1 MWRRI
6 KIFDKHNLK
15 VSIISC
21 GDTGEKIGSGI
32 IRELKGRGTSIRS
45 LLITSGEVRKD
56 QKKVFSDVISINPN
70 IDGFAKNLDKAM
82 EAANNSTEKFS
93 NKLKNVIPSTQEEL
107 FLITTGLG
115 ATGVSGTLTILD
127 LLYKEYKMIPPVLTI
142 LPEVFENSRVQYDA
156 AMFLY
161 ELLYKPNARKNPVL
175 LLDNKPSII
184 ELDEAFSDVAK
195 KRIDTIPLAIAD
207 LLHGSFVDTVT
218 PDFDASVIDLYHV
231 FHTPGISAF
240 VVEDL
245 ESETGAA
252 TARLSDVIA
261 DSVVANTSLPKEKI
275 FESKSSFIL
284 VTDIDPDLEKLSFQ
298 TDFEAR
304 KLIKDFTVSRP
315 FIKFIEDDG
324 DERQIPK
331 VYAIIAGLPLPPRIL
346 QIMKI
351 ARDVKKDIIIAED
364 NLMKETYEF
373 DMETIEEKEAELAA
387 LFKN

>member
-6 KIFDKHNLK
+6 KIFDKNNLK

-21 GDTGEKIGSGI
+21 GDTGEKIGTGI
-32 IRELKGRGTSIRS
+32 IRELKQRGTSIRS
-45 LLITSGEVRKD
+45 LLITSGEIRKD
-56 QKKVFSDVISINPN
+56 QKKVFSDVISIDPN

-82 EAANNSTEKFS
+82 DAANGKTEVFL
-93 NKLKNVIPSTQEEL
+93 NKLKNVIPATQEEL

-127 LLYKEYKMIPPVLTI
+127 LLYKEFKMIPPVLTI
-142 LPEVFENSRVQYDA
+142 LPEVFENSRVQYIA

-161 ELLYKPNARKNPVL
+161 ELLYKPNARRNPVL
-175 LLDNKPSII
+175 LLDNKPSIT
-184 ELDEAFSDVAK
+184 EMDEPFSDVAE
-195 KRIDTIPLAIAD
+195 KRINTIPLAIAD
-207 LLHGSFVDTVT
+207 LLHGSFVETVT
-218 PDFDASVIDLYHV
+218 PEFDANVVDLYHV
-231 FHTPGISAF
+231 FHTQGISAF

-245 ESETGAA
+245 ESESGASA
-252 TARLSDVIA
+252 ARLSDVIA
-261 DSVVANTSLPKEKI
+261 DSVVANTSLSKDKI
-275 FESKSSFIL
+275 FESKASFIL
-284 VTDIDPDLEKLSFQ
+284 VTDIDPNMEKLSFQ

-304 KLIKDFTVSRP
+304 KLIKDFTTARP

-351 ARDVKKDIIIAED
+351 ARDARKEVIIEED

-373 DMETIEEKEAELAA
+373 NMNLIEEKEAELKAI
-387 LFKN
+387 FKD

>member
-21 GDTGEKIGSGI
+21 GDTGEKIGTGI

-45 LLITSGEVRKD
+45 LLITSGVIRKD
-56 QKKVFSDVISINPN
+56 QKKVFSDVISIDPN
-70 IDGFAKNLDKAM
+70 VDGFAKNLDNAM
-82 EAANNSTEKFS
+82 EAAKDTSERFL

-115 ATGVSGTLTILD
+115 ATGVSGTLTVLD

-142 LPEVFENSRVQYDA
+142 LPEVFENSRVQYIA
-156 AMFLY
+156 ALFLY
-161 ELLYKPNARKNPVL
+161 DLLYKPNARRNPVL
-175 LLDNKPSII
+175 LLDNKPSVS

-207 LLHGSFVDTVT
+207 LLHGSFVETVT
-218 PDFDASVIDLYHV
+218 PEFDANVVDLYHV

-245 ESETGAA
+245 ETETGTS
-252 TARLSDVIA
+252 TARLGDVIA
-261 DSVVANTSLPKEKI
+261 DSVVANTSLSKDKI
-275 FESKSSFIL
+275 FESKASFIL
-284 VTDIDPDLEKLSFQ
+284 VTDIDPDLETLSFQ

-304 KLIKDFTVSRP
+304 KLIKDFTTSRP
-315 FIKFIEDDG
+315 FIKFIENDG
-324 DERQIPK
+324 DERIIPK

-351 ARDVKKDIIIAED
+351 ARDARKDIIIEED
-364 NLMKETYEF
+364 KLMKETYEF
-373 DMETIEEKEAELAA
+373 NMDLINEKEAELSA
-387 LFKN
+387 LFKD